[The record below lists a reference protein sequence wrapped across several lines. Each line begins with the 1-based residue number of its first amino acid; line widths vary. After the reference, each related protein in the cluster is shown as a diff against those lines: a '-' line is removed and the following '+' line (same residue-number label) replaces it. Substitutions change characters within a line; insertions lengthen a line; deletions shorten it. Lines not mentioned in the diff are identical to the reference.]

1 VVSNFIG
8 QSLANQPLTVYGEG
22 QQTRSFQ
29 YVSDLVE
36 GIVRLMDVDHH
47 LPVNLGNP
55 EEKTVLELATI
66 IKELVGSTSE
76 IVKKPLPVDD
86 PKRRL
91 PDTTKAKQLINWA
104 PSKDLVDGLKETIE
118 WYRQAQARELNAVK

>member
-1 VVSNFIG
+1 
-8 QSLANQPLTVYGEG
+8 
-22 QQTRSFQ
+22 
-29 YVSDLVE
+29 
-36 GIVRLMDVDHH
+36 
-47 LPVNLGNP
+47 
-55 EEKTVLELATI
+55 
-66 IKELVGSTSE
+66 
-76 IVKKPLPVDD
+76 VKKPLPVDD